1 MPASTSLRL
10 KCFVKIQ
17 KVYYKK
23 IENISCFVNWNY
35 HGEKFATWRGFNEII
50 KVLQIFV
57 LSFYIFYL
65 SLSNYKLQLDYFII
79 IIYYSKNWLFRC
91 FILPNRPYALATLTA
106 WKCQNTEFFLVR
118 IFQYLEIYGVN
129 LRIQSKYWKIR
140 TRKNSL
146 FGPFSRSDYESCYW
160 YMKHHYTCISLLQL
174 QISCLPN
181 SKTIFIHNFYT
192 NNIKY
197 FECKP
202 YYNVY

>member
-1 MPASTSLRL
+1 MPVFTSLRL

-65 SLSNYKLQLDYFII
+65 SFSNYKLQLDYFII

-106 WKCQNTEFFLVR
+106 WKV
-118 IFQYLEIYGVN
+118 
-129 LRIQSKYWKIR
+129 SKYGPEK
-140 TRKNSL
+140 TPYLDL
-146 FGPFSRSDYESCYW
+146 FHAVTMNPAIDTWSIITHVYHFC
-160 YMKHHYTCISLLQL
+160 
-174 QISCLPN
+174 N
-181 SKTIFIHNFYT
+181 SKFRVCQIPKPFLFITFIQIT
-192 NNIKY
+192 
-197 FECKP
+197 
-202 YYNVY
+202 

>member
-106 WKCQNTEFFLVR
+106 WKCQNTDQKKLLIWTFFTQWLWILLLIHEASLHMYI
-118 IFQYLEIYGVN
+118 IFA
-129 LRIQSKYWKIR
+129 
-140 TRKNSL
+140 TA
-146 FGPFSRSDYESCYW
+146 
-160 YMKHHYTCISLLQL
+160 
-174 QISCLPN
+174 
-181 SKTIFIHNFYT
+181 NFVFAKFQNHFYS
-192 NNIKY
+192 
-197 FECKP
+197 
-202 YYNVY
+202 